1 MEGDVVKTKRA
12 PSAWALAVKAYGK
25 GVPKKGTAEYDAVK
39 ALMAKGAVKPESK
52 QEGPTIKIDAAP
64 EPKKTARAAKAKT
77 AKAVVVDVAK
87 EKIAEAEKV
96 LPIAEVPEK
105 PKRKRAVKPKTEAAP
120 ESALPSKGANIVT
133 GVEMPIAHII
143 PMMRVGATHAGIKL
157 PFNLK

>member
-1 MEGDVVKTKRA
+1 MEGEIVKTKRA

-39 ALMAKGAVKPESK
+39 SLMAKGAVKPEAK
-52 QEGPTIKIDAAP
+52 KDGPTVKVETSP
-64 EPKKTARAAKAKT
+64 EPKKTERAKRAKT

-87 EKIAEAEKV
+87 EKIEEAEKV
-96 LPIAEVPEK
+96 LPIAEVHDK
-105 PKRKRAVKPKTEAAP
+105 PKRKRVSKPKTETAP
-120 ESALPSKGANIVT
+120 ETALPSKDVKIVT
-133 GVEMPIAHII
+133 GVEMPVAHII